1 MILKKFDP
9 AWDFDAIKNWIDD
22 ERTHAMWSAS
32 RFAFPLEKEDF
43 TNVLSAM
50 NSKTGDVPFLVA
62 TDDGEAAGFFCYAI
76 NEETKEGMLKFI
88 VVNPAFRGKGVA
100 GELLKAASEYAFA
113 HGAEMVHLN
122 VFTENVRAKKCYLK
136 AGFTERNTTEN
147 AFRYKDEYWGR
158 CNMVLR
164 K

>member
-1 MILKKFDP
+1 MKLSEFILDR
-9 AWDFDAIKNWIDD
+9 DFDKIKNWIED

-32 RFAFPLEKEDF
+32 RFAFPLEKENF
-43 TNVLSAM
+43 TTVLSDM
-50 NSKTGDVPFLVA
+50 NSKSGDIPFLVV
-62 TDDGEAAGFFCYAI
+62 TDEREAAGFFCYAF

-100 GELLKAASEYAFA
+100 GELLKLASEYAFE

-147 AFRYKDEYWGR
+147 AFQYKDEYWGR
-158 CNMVLR
+158 CNMTLR

>member
-1 MILKKFDP
+1 MILNNFDP
-9 AWDFDAIKNWIDD
+9 ARDFDAINNWIDD
-22 ERTHAMWSAS
+22 ERTHAMWCAS
-32 RFAFPLEKEDF
+32 RFAFPLEKENF
-43 TNVLSAM
+43 TNTLSDM
-50 NSKTGDVPFLVA
+50 NSKSGDIPFLVV
-62 TDDGEAAGFFCYAI
+62 TDDGEAAGFFCYAF

-100 GELLKAASEYAFA
+100 GELLKLVSEYAFE

-147 AFRYKDEYWGR
+147 AFQYKDEYWGR
-158 CNMVLR
+158 CNMTLR

>member
-1 MILKKFDP
+1 MILKRFDP
-9 AWDFDAIKNWIDD
+9 VGNFETIKNCIDD
-22 ERTHAMWSAS
+22 ERTHVMWCAS
-32 RFAFPLEKEDF
+32 RFAFPLEKENF
-43 TNVLSAM
+43 TNTLSDM
-50 NSKTGDVPFLVA
+50 NSKSGDVPFLVVA
-62 TDDGEAAGFFCYAI
+62 DDGEAAGFFCYAF

-100 GELLKAASEYAFA
+100 GELLKLASEYAFA

-122 VFTENVRAKKCYLK
+122 VFTENIRAKKCYLK

-147 AFRYKDEYWGR
+147 AIQYKDEYWGR
-158 CNMVLR
+158 CNMALW

>member
-1 MILKKFDP
+1 MILNNFDP
-9 AWDFDAIKNWIDD
+9 ARDFDAIKNWIED

-32 RFAFPLEKEDF
+32 RFAFPLEKENF
-43 TNVLSAM
+43 TNTLSDM
-50 NSKTGDVPFLVA
+50 NSKSGDIPFLVVA
-62 TDDGEAAGFFCYAI
+62 DDGEAAGFFCYAF

-100 GELLKAASEYAFA
+100 GELLKLASEYAFE

-122 VFTENVRAKKCYLK
+122 VFTENIRAKKCYLK

-147 AFRYKDEYWGR
+147 AFQYKDEYWGR
-158 CNMVLR
+158 CNMTLR